1 MATPRPP
8 SDPDVKIPASV
19 ARSAALADELLKQQ
33 QAAQDGVTQE
43 GNEPQEEAPQE
54 QAPGETQLQKTEGSA
69 EAARQRNA
77 RGQWVREL
85 EQQPSQEF
93 VQQAEPQA
101 QEPARAQ
108 EPTPKGD
115 DQTWEARYKSLN
127 GRIEKQSRVMQE
139 QNQQI
144 QNLQGL
150 LAQMQHP
157 SKEEQKAPTPES
169 FLTPEERE
177 SYGDDFL
184 QVVGKKANEIV
195 APLKRE
201 LEDKIKELNQRLGS
215 VGGTVQQSLKDR
227 MDSTLDQEVPQWRQ
241 LNETPAF
248 LEWLQLT
255 DPYSGTIRINLLRD
269 AYGQCNTPRVAAFFK
284 GFLAE
289 EAATAPRDQEATPQ
303 AAAPQSAPQPGK
315 PSLDQFA
322 APGRAKSA
330 AGPAPA
336 EKPFFTRAQIA
347 TFYAASTAG
356 KFAGREA
363 EKQKIEAQIFE
374 AQREGRVR

>member
-1 MATPRPP
+1 MVVLRSKLGLCRSRTSRFKICGVSLLRCNILPKRSKRPLLPR
-8 SDPDVKIPASV
+8 V
-19 ARSAALADELLKQQ
+19 
-33 QAAQDGVTQE
+33 
-43 GNEPQEEAPQE
+43 
-54 QAPGETQLQKTEGSA
+54 
-69 EAARQRNA
+69 
-77 RGQWVREL
+77 
-85 EQQPSQEF
+85 
-93 VQQAEPQA
+93 
-101 QEPARAQ
+101 
-108 EPTPKGD
+108 
-115 DQTWEARYKSLN
+115 
-127 GRIEKQSRVMQE
+127 
-139 QNQQI
+139 
-144 QNLQGL
+144 
-150 LAQMQHP
+150 
-157 SKEEQKAPTPES
+157 

-241 LNETPAF
+241 LNETPSF

>member
-1 MATPRPP
+1 
-8 SDPDVKIPASV
+8 
-19 ARSAALADELLKQQ
+19 
-33 QAAQDGVTQE
+33 
-43 GNEPQEEAPQE
+43 
-54 QAPGETQLQKTEGSA
+54 
-69 EAARQRNA
+69 
-77 RGQWVREL
+77 
-85 EQQPSQEF
+85 
-93 VQQAEPQA
+93 
-101 QEPARAQ
+101 
-108 EPTPKGD
+108 
-115 DQTWEARYKSLN
+115 
-127 GRIEKQSRVMQE
+127 
-139 QNQQI
+139 
-144 QNLQGL
+144 
-150 LAQMQHP
+150 
-157 SKEEQKAPTPES
+157 
-169 FLTPEERE
+169 
-177 SYGDDFL
+177 
-184 QVVGKKANEIV
+184 
-195 APLKRE
+195 
-201 LEDKIKELNQRLGS
+201 

-227 MDSTLDQEVPQWRQ
+227 MDSTFDQEVPQWRQ
-241 LNETPAF
+241 LNETPSF

-363 EKQKIEAQIFE
+363 ERDKIERQIFE